1 MYCVQLTR
9 RPTADGLG
17 LDEVFDWAQDLDMAV
32 ILTIWDGHYL
42 DGTSVAEADLQP
54 YIDDALN
61 ELEYILGD
69 ASTTWGAQRIKNG
82 YPNPHSLFYVEIGN
96 EDNLSNGSR

>member
-1 MYCVQLTR
+1 MFSMDASTY
-9 RPTADGLG
+9 
-17 LDEVFDWAQDLDMAV
+17 MAV

-42 DGTSVAEADLQP
+42 DGFSVSEAGLQP

-69 ASTTWGAQRIKNG
+69 ASTHWGAIRVANG
-82 YPNPHSLFYVEIGN
+82 FPDPHKLFYVEIGN
-96 EDNLSNGSR
+96 EDNLSNGSE